1 MQIYN
6 FNQRV
11 VRPCVTYCACRKF
24 IDETNG
30 FSPTSR
36 PPDHSHST
44 PLRARIRC
52 YFAIYCFQNSVTM
65 LLLSF
70 TALSA
75 VLFVCE
81 GIPAPSNNK
90 GNSEGY
96 EQGVEQRFDSPSSNG
111 ELDNLIMRP
120 ELYGEP
126 PAMEGLSSGYDSR
139 RRKRGSGTK
148 VGGAGAATK
157 VATKNGSGKKNLKP
171 EEHDAPSPIDSGLH
185 DQEARRRKRGSGT
198 KVGGAAASAKTATK
212 NSGGNKKNFR
222 PLMGRRKR
230 DSSLSAADVRA
241 LLNLWEAQE
250 RRKQEWNANQ
260 WAADHYYG
268 RVNPVDEDQPEVD
281 ENGDIWF
288 NEPLLVGAREHDYPH
303 HSYFSEQNRIALN
316 RGFPDMYQADPNEIA
331 QRFEEA
337 RRKRQYANKVKRF
350 MVARKRSDGMMHQNN
365 YRPRDDLYT
374 LAELLRSAPRVQE
387 QDMPV
392 YRRLIL

>member
-1 MQIYN
+1 
-6 FNQRV
+6 
-11 VRPCVTYCACRKF
+11 
-24 IDETNG
+24 
-30 FSPTSR
+30 
-36 PPDHSHST
+36 
-44 PLRARIRC
+44 
-52 YFAIYCFQNSVTM
+52 M
-65 LLLSF
+65 LLISF

-75 VLFVCE
+75 VLIVCE
-81 GIPAPSNNK
+81 SIPSPTNNK
-90 GNSEGY
+90 GNAEGF
-96 EQGVEQRFDSPSSNG
+96 EQGVEQRYDSAASNG
-111 ELDNLIMRP
+111 ELDNLIVRP

-126 PAMEGLSSGYDSR
+126 PAMEGLSSGYDVAR

-171 EEHDAPSPIDSGLH
+171 EEHNAPSPIDSASH
-185 DQEARRRKRGSGT
+185 DQEAHRRKRGSGT

-212 NSGGNKKNFR
+212 NSGGNKKNFS
-222 PLMGRRKR
+222 PIMERRKR

-250 RRKQEWNANQ
+250 RRKQEWTANQ
-260 WAADHYYG
+260 WAADRYYG
-268 RVNPVDEDQPEVD
+268 RVSPVEDDQPEVD
-281 ENGDIWF
+281 ENGDIWY
-288 NEPLLVGAREHDYPH
+288 NEPVLVGARERDYPH
-303 HSYFSEQNRIALN
+303 HSYFSEQNRMALA
-316 RGFPDMYQADPNEIA
+316 RGFPEMYQADPNELA
-331 QRFEEA
+331 QRYEEA
-337 RRKRQYANKVKRF
+337 RRKRQYANKAKRF

>member
-1 MQIYN
+1 MIL
-6 FNQRV
+6 
-11 VRPCVTYCACRKF
+11 
-24 IDETNG
+24 
-30 FSPTSR
+30 FS
-36 PPDHSHST
+36 
-44 PLRARIRC
+44 L
-52 YFAIYCFQNSVTM
+52 
-65 LLLSF
+65 

-75 VLFVCE
+75 VLLVSAV
-81 GIPAPSNNK
+81 PTPSNNK
-90 GNSEGY
+90 DGGNIGELPENWDQTKDDTQSLFLNKSDKNDLEPYPLALSEEGNSEGY
-96 EQGVEQRFDSPSSNG
+96 EQGVEQRFDSPQANG

-126 PAMEGLSSGYDSR
+126 PAMEGLSAGYDSR

-157 VATKNGSGKKNLKP
+157 VATKSGSGKKNLKP
-171 EEHDAPSPIDSGLH
+171 EDHDALSPLELMTHDHDAP
-185 DQEARRRKRGSGT
+185 RRKRGSGT

-222 PLMGRRKR
+222 PISERRKR
-230 DSSLSAADVRA
+230 DSGLSAADVRA
-241 LLNLWEAQE
+241 LLNLWETQE

-260 WAADHYYG
+260 WAADRYYG
-268 RVNPVDEDQPEVD
+268 RMNTDDEQPEID

-288 NEPLLVGAREHDYPH
+288 NEPVLTNVAIAPRDRDYPH
-303 HSYFSEQNRIALN
+303 HSYFSEQNRMAMS
-316 RGFPDMYQADPNEIA
+316 RGYPEIYPVQPNELV
-331 QRFEEA
+331 QRYEEA
-337 RRKRQYANKVKRF
+337 RRKRQYTNKMKRF

-387 QDMPV
+387 QDIPV

>member
-1 MQIYN
+1 
-6 FNQRV
+6 
-11 VRPCVTYCACRKF
+11 
-24 IDETNG
+24 
-30 FSPTSR
+30 
-36 PPDHSHST
+36 
-44 PLRARIRC
+44 
-52 YFAIYCFQNSVTM
+52 M
-65 LLLSF
+65 LLYTL
-70 TALSA
+70 TAVFA
-75 VLFVCE
+75 VLLVTE
-81 GIPAPSNNK
+81 AVPTPTNNK

-96 EQGVEQRFDSPSSNG
+96 EQAVDQRFDSPQSTG

-157 VATKNGSGKKNLKP
+157 VATKSGSGKKNLKP
-171 EEHDAPSPIDSGLH
+171 EDHDALSPVDSATH
-185 DQEARRRKRGSGT
+185 ERDAHRRKRGSGT

-222 PLMGRRKR
+222 PISERRKR
-230 DSSLSAADVRA
+230 DSGLSAADVRA

-260 WAADHYYG
+260 WAADHYYN
-268 RVNPVDEDQPEVD
+268 RVASDEDQPEVD
-281 ENGDIWF
+281 ENGDVWY
-288 NEPLLVGAREHDYPH
+288 NEPVVMGPRDRDYPH
-303 HSYFSEQNRIALN
+303 HSYFSEQNRMALA
-316 RGFPDMYQADPNEIA
+316 RGYPDIYQVDPAELA
-331 QRFEEA
+331 QRYEEA

-350 MVARKRSDGMMHQNN
+350 MVARKRSDGMAHQNT

-387 QDMPV
+387 QDIPV